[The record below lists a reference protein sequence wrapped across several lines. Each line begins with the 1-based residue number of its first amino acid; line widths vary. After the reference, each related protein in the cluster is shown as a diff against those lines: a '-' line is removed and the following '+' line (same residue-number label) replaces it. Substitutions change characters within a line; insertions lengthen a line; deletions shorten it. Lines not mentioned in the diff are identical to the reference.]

1 KAWLRSCY
9 FFGLRAG
16 LLICPYFSNLLCSLQ
31 ELRNL
36 QGKGLKFPLHPPE
49 PKEATPK
56 TDTKPRRRRDL
67 LTTGFVFY
75 NEKTQQ
81 PRAFINRCPH
91 AMLELDFDD
100 SDFFCEGFI
109 HCKVHAA
116 FFDPDTGI
124 CLQGPISSRKALRG
138 LDELRVEVDGEDVV
152 LLAEQVKARFTSMP
166 AYDSQE
172 PEAYKREKQREL
184 AEALSKRSDM
194 SEVEEM
200 QLRLPRRPV
209 EAVENTR
216 PLRRRNMVAVER
228 IVTV

>member
-1 KAWLRSCY
+1 MRSTAAMSLRRS
-9 FFGLRAG
+9 
-16 LLICPYFSNLLCSLQ
+16 FSTSPACRRVLCSLQ
-31 ELRNL
+31 ELRGL
-36 QGKGLKFPLHPPE
+36 QGKGLKFPLHLPE
-49 PKEATPK
+49 PT
-56 TDTKPRRRRDL
+56 TKPRRRRDVL
-67 LTTGFVFY
+67 ATGFVFF

-109 HCKVHAA
+109 HCKAHAA

-138 LDELRVEVDGEDVV
+138 LDELQVEVDGEEVV
-152 LLAEQVKARFTSMP
+152 LLAEQAKSRLTSMP
-166 AYDSQE
+166 AFDSQE

-184 AEALSKRSDM
+184 AEALAARSDT

-200 QLRLPRRPV
+200 QKRLHKKTMARLKQYELMDQAACRPKK
-209 EAVENTR
+209 
-216 PLRRRNMVAVER
+216 
-228 IVTV
+228 